1 MAEITETYIL
11 EALEMDKKTFY
22 ITTPIYYPSDKLHI
36 GHSYTTV
43 AADAISRY
51 KRLRGYDVMF
61 LTGTD
66 EHGQKIQRKAEA
78 KGVTPKQYVD
88 EIVSGIKEL
97 WKLMKITN
105 DRFIRTTDKEHEA
118 AVQKIFKKLYDNG
131 DIYKSEY
138 EGWYCTPCESFWTKT
153 QLNEGKCPDCGREV
167 ELTKEESY
175 FFRLSK
181 YQDRLIK
188 HIEENPDFIQPVS
201 RQNEMLSNFL
211 RPGLEDLCVSRTTFN
226 WGIPVSFDDK
236 HVVYVWIDALSN
248 YITALGYLSGDESAY
263 RRYWPA
269 DVHLVG
275 KEIVRFHTI
284 IWPAMLMALGEP
296 LPKQVFGHGWLLLE
310 GGKMSK
316 SVGNVVDP
324 VVLISKYGLDPI
336 RYFLLREVPFGS
348 DGVFS
353 NEALIQRINS
363 DLANDLGNL
372 LSRTVAMIDKY
383 FGGILPEQR
392 QEGEFDDDL
401 ISVYS
406 QLPHKVEELMDNL
419 QFSTAL
425 AEIWKAISR
434 TNKYIDE
441 TMPWVLAKSEENK
454 PRLAAVMYN
463 LAESLRIVSILIQPF
478 MPETPE
484 KIWQQLGIA
493 AGCATEWDS
502 AKQWGGYPAG
512 IPVNKGEAL
521 FPRIDIKKEL
531 EELGA
536 MSADAGAKAAD
547 KGQGIAAEVIQPA
560 GSKKTE
566 NGNTGA
572 SNKHDSKDDKS
583 AKAQITIDDFAKLD
597 LRAAKVLEAEKVEG
611 SDKLL
616 KLKVELGNETRQVV
630 SGIAKH
636 YAPETLVGKTVI
648 LVANLK
654 PARLKGIESQ
664 GMILAALD
672 GDSLVVATLDGP
684 VSSGSQVG

>member
-1 MAEITETYIL
+1 
-11 EALEMDKKTFY
+11 
-22 ITTPIYYPSDKLHI
+22 
-36 GHSYTTV
+36 
-43 AADAISRY
+43 
-51 KRLRGYDVMF
+51 MF

-78 KGVTPKQYVD
+78 KGITPKQYVD

-97 WKLMKITN
+97 WKLMKISN
-105 DRFIRTTDKEHEA
+105 DRFIRTTDRYHEA
-118 AVQKIFKKLYDNG
+118 AVQKIFMKLYDNG
-131 DIYKSEY
+131 DIFKSEY

-153 QLNEGKCPDCGREV
+153 QLVDGKCPDCGREG

-175 FFRLSK
+175 FFKLSK

-188 HIEENPDFIQPVS
+188 HIEENPEFIQPVS
-201 RQNEMLSNFL
+201 RRNEMLNNFL

-226 WGIPVSFDDK
+226 WGVPVTFDDK

-248 YITALGYLSGDESAY
+248 YITALGFMSGNDSDY
-263 RRYWPA
+263 RKYWPA

-316 SVGNVVDP
+316 SKGNVVDP
-324 VVLISKYGLDPI
+324 VVLIDKYGVDAV

-372 LSRTVAMIDKY
+372 VSRTVAMIDKY
-383 FGGILPEQR
+383 FGGVLPVQR
-392 QEGEFDDDL
+392 TEGEFDSEL
-401 ISVYS
+401 KAIYKG
-406 QLPHKVEELMDNL
+406 LPQKVEELMDKY
-419 QFSTAL
+419 QFSAAL
-425 AEIWKAISR
+425 TEIWKAVSR

-441 TMPWVLAKSEENK
+441 TMPWSLAKSEENK
-454 PRLAAVMYN
+454 SRLAAVIYN

-478 MPETPE
+478 MTETPE
-484 KIWQQLGIA
+484 KIWSQLGISGSGA
-493 AGCATEWDS
+493 LDWES
-502 AKQWGGYPAG
+502 AKQWGSYPEG
-512 IPVNKGEAL
+512 VSVNKGEVI
-521 FPRIDIKKEL
+521 FPRIDIKKEM
-531 EELGA
+531 EELEKLNPA
-536 MSADAGAKAAD
+536 SQAAQTPESKAAEPGN
-547 KGQGIAAEVIQPA
+547 KAAAENKAAAVA
-560 GSKKTE
+560 GSK
-566 NGNTGA
+566 A
-572 SNKHDSKDDKS
+572 SQDNKATSGDST
-583 AKAQITIDDFAKLD
+583 ANAGLITIDDFAKLD
-597 LRAAKVLEAEKVEG
+597 LRVAKVLEAEKVEG

-616 KLKVELGNETRQVV
+616 KLKLEMGGEIRQVV

-636 YAPETLVGKTVI
+636 YTPESLIGKSVI

-654 PARLKGIESQ
+654 PVKLKGIESQ
-664 GMILAALD
+664 GMILAASND
-672 GDSLVVATLDGP
+672 DSLVVATLDGAIGT
-684 VSSGSQVG
+684 GSKVR

>member
-1 MAEITETYIL
+1 ME
-11 EALEMDKKTFY
+11 KRTFY

-51 KRLRGYDVMF
+51 KRLKGYDVMF

-78 KGVTPKQYVD
+78 RGITPKQYVD

-97 WKLMKITN
+97 WKTMKISN
-105 DRFIRTTDKEHEA
+105 DRFIRTTDDYHEA

-153 QLNEGKCPDCGREV
+153 QLVDGKCPDCGREV

-201 RQNEMLSNFL
+201 RRNEMLNNFL

-226 WGIPVSFDDK
+226 WGVPVTFDEK

-248 YITALGYLSGDESAY
+248 YITALGFMSENNSDY
-263 RRYWPA
+263 RKYWPA

-316 SVGNVVDP
+316 SKGNVVDP
-324 VVLISKYGLDPI
+324 VVLIDKYGVDAV

-372 LSRTVAMIDKY
+372 VSRTVAMIDKY
-383 FGGILPEQR
+383 FGGVLPRQR
-392 QEGEFDDDL
+392 TEGEFDSEL
-401 ISVYS
+401 KAMFAE
-406 QLPHKVEELMDNL
+406 LPQKVEELMDKY
-419 QFSTAL
+419 QFSAAL
-425 AEIWKAISR
+425 SEIWKAISR

-441 TMPWVLAKSEENK
+441 TMPWALAKSEENK
-454 PRLAAVMYN
+454 PRLAAVIYN

-478 MPETPE
+478 MTETPD
-484 KIWQQLGIA
+484 KIRHQLGISGSEA
-493 AGCATEWDS
+493 LDWES
-502 AKQWGGYPAG
+502 AKRWGSYPEG
-512 IPVNKGEAL
+512 VSVNKGEVI
-521 FPRIDIKKEL
+521 FPRIDIKKEM
-531 EELGA
+531 EELEKLNPAARTEQVPDSNAEAHGN
-536 MSADAGAKAAD
+536 KAAKENKD
-547 KGQGIAAEVIQPA
+547 VSGSGNRAPQESKAASSDPT
-560 GSKKTE
+560 SKAE
-566 NGNTGA
+566 L
-572 SNKHDSKDDKS
+572 
-583 AKAQITIDDFAKLD
+583 ITIDDFAKLD
-597 LRAAKVLEAEKVEG
+597 LRVAKVLEAEKIEG

-616 KLKVELGNETRQVV
+616 KLKLEMGGETRQVV

-636 YAPETLVGKTVI
+636 YSPDSLVGKSVI

-654 PARLKGIESQ
+654 PVKLKGIESQ
-664 GMILAALD
+664 GMILAASND
-672 GDSLVVATLDGP
+672 DSLVIATLDSEIGTGAK
-684 VSSGSQVG
+684 VK

>member
-1 MAEITETYIL
+1 MA
-11 EALEMDKKTFY
+11 KKTFY
-22 ITTPIYYPSDKLHI
+22 ITTPIYYPSGKLHI

-51 KRLRGYDVMF
+51 KRLKGYDVMF

-105 DRFIRTTDKEHEA
+105 DRFIRTTDKEHEVT
-118 AVQKIFKKLYDNG
+118 VQKIFKKLYDQG

-153 QLNEGKCPDCGREV
+153 QLVEGKCPDCGREV

-175 FFRLSK
+175 FFRISK
-181 YQDRLIK
+181 YQDRLIR
-188 HIEENPDFIQPVS
+188 HIEENTEFIQPVS
-201 RQNEMLSNFL
+201 RQNEMLNNFL
-211 RPGLEDLCVSRTTFN
+211 RPGLDDLCVSRTTFN
-226 WGIPVSFDDK
+226 WGIPVTFDEK

-248 YITALGYLSGDESAY
+248 YITALGYMSADDSAY
-263 RRYWPA
+263 RNYWPA

-316 SVGNVVDP
+316 SKGNVVDP
-324 VVLISKYGLDPI
+324 VILINKYGLDAI

-372 LSRTVAMIDKY
+372 VSRTVAMIDKY
-383 FGGILPEQR
+383 FGGVIPSQR
-392 QEGEFDDDL
+392 KEGEFDNELQSMLADL
-401 ISVYS
+401 P
-406 QLPHKVEELMDNL
+406 LKVEELMDKL

-425 AEIWKAISR
+425 SEIWRTISR
-434 TNKYIDE
+434 TNKYVDE
-441 TMPWVLAKSEENK
+441 TMPWVLAKTEENK

-463 LAESLRIVSILIQPF
+463 LAESLRIVSILLQPF

-493 AGCATEWDS
+493 GSSAVEWENAG
-502 AKQWGGYPAG
+502 KWGIYPEG
-512 IPVNKGEAL
+512 VSVNKGDVI
-521 FPRIDIKKEL
+521 FPRIDMKKEI
-531 EELGA
+531 EELEGLTSVSVETTVPKVKEA
-536 MSADAGAKAAD
+536 KEKPAVQDETAGL
-547 KGQGIAAEVIQPA
+547 
-560 GSKKTE
+560 
-566 NGNTGA
+566 
-572 SNKHDSKDDKS
+572 
-583 AKAQITIDDFAKLD
+583 ITIDDFAKLD
-597 LRAAKVLEAEKVEG
+597 LRVVKVLEAEKVEG

-616 KLKVELGNETRQVV
+616 KLRVEMGSETRQVV

-636 YAPETLVGKTVI
+636 YTPESMVGKYVI

-654 PARLKGIESQ
+654 PVKLKGIESQ
-664 GMILAALD
+664 GMILAASND
-672 GDSLVVATLDGP
+672 NSLVVATLDGLID
-684 VSSGSQVG
+684 SGSKVK

>member
-1 MAEITETYIL
+1 
-11 EALEMDKKTFY
+11 MDKKTFY

-43 AADAISRY
+43 AADAIARY
-51 KRLRGYDVMF
+51 KRLKGYDVMF

-66 EHGQKIQRKAEA
+66 EHGQKIQRKAET

-88 EIVSGIKEL
+88 EIVAGIKEL
-97 WKLMKITN
+97 WKVMKITN
-105 DRFIRTTDKEHEA
+105 DRFIRTTDKYHEE
-118 AVQKIFKKLYDNG
+118 AVQRIFKKLYEQG

-153 QLNEGKCPDCGREV
+153 QLVDGKCPDCGRDV

-226 WGIPVSFDDK
+226 WGVPVSFDEK

-248 YITALGYLSGDESAY
+248 YITALGYGSGDDSDY
-263 RRYWPA
+263 RKYWPA

-316 SVGNVVDP
+316 SKGNVVDP
-324 VVLISKYGLDPI
+324 VVLIQKYGLDAI

-353 NEALIQRINS
+353 NEALINRINS

-372 LSRTVAMIDKY
+372 VSRTVAMIDKY
-383 FGGILPEQR
+383 FGGTIPSER
-392 QEGEFDDDL
+392 TYGDFDEDL
-401 ISVYS
+401 KNTVLSTS
-406 QLPHKVEELMDNL
+406 AKVDELMDKL
-419 QFSTAL
+419 QFSSAL
-425 AEIWKAISR
+425 AEIWKTISR

-441 TMPWVLAKSEENK
+441 TMPWVLAKDEANR

-463 LAESLRIVSILIQPF
+463 LAESLRIVSILLQPF
-478 MPETPE
+478 MVETPE
-484 KIWQQLGIA
+484 KIWNQLGL
-493 AGCATEWDS
+493 ENEDLLSWDS
-502 AKQWGGYPAG
+502 TRTWGVYPEGAA
-512 IPVNKGEAL
+512 VKKGEVI
-521 FPRIDIKKEL
+521 FPRIDLKKEL
-531 EELGA
+531 EELEKMTGQKPA
-536 MSADAGAKAAD
+536 EETASSGEAPKQDKKAKED
-547 KGQGIAAEVIQPA
+547 SPA
-560 GSKKTE
+560 HPELISIE
-566 NGNTGA
+566 
-572 SNKHDSKDDKS
+572 
-583 AKAQITIDDFAKLD
+583 DFAKLD
-597 LRAAKVLEAEKVEG
+597 LRVAKVLDAEKVEG
-611 SDKLL
+611 ADKLL
-616 KLKVELGNETRQVV
+616 KLKLEVGSETRQVV

-636 YAPETLVGKTVI
+636 YKPQDLIGKYII

-654 PARLKGIESQ
+654 PVKLRGIESQ
-664 GMILAALD
+664 GMILAASND
-672 GDSLVVATLDGP
+672 KDLVLATVDRMIDT
-684 VSSGSQVG
+684 GSQVR